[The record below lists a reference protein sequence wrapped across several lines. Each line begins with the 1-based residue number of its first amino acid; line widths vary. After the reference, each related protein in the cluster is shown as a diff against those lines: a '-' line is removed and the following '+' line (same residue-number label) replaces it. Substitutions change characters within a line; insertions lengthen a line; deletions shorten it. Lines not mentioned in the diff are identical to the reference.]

1 MCWCV
6 SFIKYHILDNMKTVL
21 VDANEVSSP
30 LLLLRWVEGENYI
43 YAANE
48 STVSEC
54 VLSVPD
60 FFLQVVS
67 HVIISIHFEACSR
80 QSLLIIYTLVSS

>member
-48 STVSEC
+48 STVSLT
-54 VLSVPD
+54 VNV
-60 FFLQVVS
+60 F
-67 HVIISIHFEACSR
+67 
-80 QSLLIIYTLVSS
+80 